1 YIAAAQMRDGVMVLN
16 NRIIPITWAVR
27 TKVEPF
33 SLCAAIVGAIQSAD
47 RDLPVAHVRSMNQVV
62 VQSMARD
69 DFNMLLLTIFAAVAL
84 LLAAIGIY
92 GLMAYSVQQR
102 TQEIGIRIALGA
114 SPRDMRNMV
123 VSQGMQLPLI
133 GVGVGL
139 AGAFGLTR
147 LMASLLF
154 GVKASDP
161 V

>member
-1 YIAAAQMRDGVMVLN
+1 
-16 NRIIPITWAVR
+16 
-27 TKVEPF
+27 
-33 SLCAAIVGAIQSAD
+33 
-47 RDLPVAHVRSMNQVV
+47 
-62 VQSMARD
+62 
-69 DFNMLLLTIFAAVAL
+69 
-84 LLAAIGIY
+84 
-92 GLMAYSVQQR
+92 MAYSVQQR

-161 V
+161 VVFGLVAVLSQRGGFRDHLLARPPRHACRSNGGLGL